1 MVKYYYF
8 NEEITADSVNNLI
21 DRLENIENKIVLYF
35 STIGGDPCAMQC
47 LIDFLN
53 NRKENISIVLT
64 NQVCSAGT
72 TLLTDFKGELK
83 LDVDNLDF
91 LLFHLADRESYNLR
105 KTQSKELKKQDIEYN
120 KNFAK
125 KLKEKQLL
133 TKKQLKRFFKGED
146 VCVYKKQFKLWK
158 ICTIQK

>member
-8 NEEITADSVNNLI
+8 EEDITVESVNNLVEK
-21 DRLENIENKIVLYF
+21 LESIESEIILYF
-35 STIGGDPCAMQC
+35 STAGGDPSAMKF
-47 LIDFLN
+47 LVDFFNTKKDKLT
-53 NRKENISIVLT
+53 IILT

-72 TLLTDFKGELK
+72 YLLTDFEGTVKIDE
-83 LDVDNLDF
+83 DNLDF
-91 LLFHLADRESYNLR
+91 ILFHLADRQTYNLR
-105 KTQSKELKKQDIEYN
+105 KTEHKELVKQDVEYN

-146 VCVYKKQFKLWK
+146 VVVYKKQFKLWK
-158 ICTIQK
+158 TCTIKK